1 MEVVLADL
9 AFLAATA
16 IAAAQRAYA
25 IALAAGGLFL
35 LYIDNAIK
43 GF

>member
-1 MEVVLADL
+1 MEAVLADL
-9 AFLAATA
+9 AFLAATVVTTVQKA
-16 IAAAQRAYA
+16 WA

-35 LYIDNAIK
+35 LYIDQAIK

>member
-1 MEVVLADL
+1 METVIADL
-9 AFLAATA
+9 AFLAAA
-16 IAAAQRAYA
+16 VVAAVHKAWA

-35 LYIDNAIK
+35 IYIEEAIK